1 MATAEDTYAK
11 PLQSLAELMLSVAGE
26 SVGMV
31 KRTAPERAL
40 KLKRQ
45 EEWTLYLEF
54 MKILF
59 NLADRVSVLHVPVKD
74 QPQFMD
80 SLEDQVTLL
89 LKKALRPA
97 MEAGTDEREIMVTI
111 GTAVAESRQTY
122 EQYRFLVSEDSKSKN
137 EMFRDFGERIAELAG
152 SPGNAQVTAAATLCV
167 SAVIPAIQAIFE
179 GRSETVAVE
188 SPAASTAADTPAT
201 ERPTAGS
208 EIKLVSVMSTVS
220 GEEVE
225 TRWGLHPRF
234 RRDLNQEEA
243 AQLTKL
249 MNRVAK
255 ILGERYA
262 AVAFSSEWASWHRAG
277 HA

>member
-1 MATAEDTYAK
+1 MTTTQNAYAK

-31 KRTAPERAL
+31 KRTAPQRAM
-40 KLKRQ
+40 KLKRK
-45 EEWTLYLEF
+45 EEWSIYLEF

-80 SLEDQVTLL
+80 SLEDRVTAQ
-89 LKKALRPA
+89 LKQALQPA
-97 MEAGTDEREIMVTI
+97 IEAGSDQTEIVLTI
-111 GTAVAESRQTY
+111 GAAVAESRQVY
-122 EQYRFLVSEDSKSKN
+122 EQYRFLISEESKSKN
-137 EMFRDFGERIAELAG
+137 DMFREFGERIAELAG
-152 SPGNAQVTAAATLCV
+152 SPGNAQVVSAATLCI
-167 SAVIPAIQAIFE
+167 SAAIPAIQAILE
-179 GRSETVAVE
+179 GRPTGDVSEAISTPQTQATDR
-188 SPAASTAADTPAT
+188 AAT
-201 ERPTAGS
+201 GS
-208 EIKLVSVMSTVS
+208 EIKLVSVMSSVN

-234 RRDLNQEEA
+234 RQDLRQEESQ
-243 AQLTKL
+243 QLAKL

-262 AVAFSSEWASWHRAG
+262 AVAFTDHWMSWHRAG